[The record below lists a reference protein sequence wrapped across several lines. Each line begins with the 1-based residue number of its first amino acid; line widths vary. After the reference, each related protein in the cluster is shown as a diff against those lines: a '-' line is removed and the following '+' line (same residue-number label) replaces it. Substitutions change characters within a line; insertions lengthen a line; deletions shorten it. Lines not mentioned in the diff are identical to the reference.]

1 MTGTEPHA
9 PRGTAGRGPNWDRG
23 PGAGRAG
30 AARRWTTWHRRPWAQ
45 PGPPAVDGPR
55 RLRVDAC
62 ASRHRRPRDHSWDR
76 GPYAGRR
83 SCATRSGPTRLRMP
97 TLAPPAAGPARGP
110 WAASGPEELR
120 DSEWSRGCR
129 RDAVTVCLS
138 ISCTGGHGNDHVAI
152 ILFTSRY
159 WSLRKG
165 ALVSRKLPLSE
176 GPRVLKQTAR
186 KLVSPVTTQIVCES
200 RRHSL
205 FRRQSTQQQEQCA
218 GSLRVKILYPKCLI
232 FCS

>member
-9 PRGTAGRGPNWDRG
+9 PRGTAGRGTNWDRG
-23 PGAGRAG
+23 PCAGHAG
-30 AARRWTTWHRRPWAQ
+30 AARRCTKRHRRPWAQ
-45 PGPPAVDGPR
+45 PGPSAVDGPR

-83 SCATRSGPTRLRMP
+83 SCVTRSGHN
-97 TLAPPAAGPARGP
+97 
-110 WAASGPEELR
+110 
-120 DSEWSRGCR
+120 GCR

-159 WSLRKG
+159 WSLRKRT
-165 ALVSRKLPLSE
+165 LVSRKLPLSE

-200 RRHSL
+200 R
-205 FRRQSTQQQEQCA
+205 
-218 GSLRVKILYPKCLI
+218 
-232 FCS
+232 